1 MADFESAPTLDDCT
15 MVLGVSDHTMAMH
28 QWMLLSAALR
38 RRPEYRCLLAD
49 PRLRPAAVA
58 NNRAA
63 VLCAYDGGISV
74 LADEL
79 PLGLEAQHK
88 LDKEWC
94 AARSAA
100 LSPPSELKRKPPPKK
115 TKEKMRTKKK
125 KEPEVS
131 GFIGLRFECCCELA
145 IVLRAGKYID
155 VIRAFGACFRVAVFR
170 NPCCIVRFHATMTT
184 R

>member
-1 MADFESAPTLDDCT
+1 
-15 MVLGVSDHTMAMH
+15 
-28 QWMLLSAALR
+28 MLLSAALR
-38 RRPEYRCLLAD
+38 RRPECRCLLAD

-63 VLCAYDGGISV
+63 VSCASDGGISV

-100 LSPPSELKRKPPPKK
+100 LSPPSELKRKPPSKK
-115 TKEKMRTKKK
+115 TNEKMRTKKK

-131 GFIGLRFECCCELA
+131 KKELVAACKRAYDGWALEDVQRLNEYMKGVDKGFDTDTAPAPRPSHARRTRECCHRARVCEE
-145 IVLRAGKYID
+145 RS
-155 VIRAFGACFRVAVFR
+155 
-170 NPCCIVRFHATMTT
+170 
-184 R
+184 